1 MNLKNLVSF
10 MQENIFK
17 INLSNYWRNI
27 DKKIFVSFIILF
39 FLGLF
44 FSFSS
49 TSSLAGERLNKD
61 YYFFFSKHLIF
72 TFLALVIMILIS
84 TISTHILKKM
94 IIPLFIFS
102 FIFLALVPLIGVEV
116 KGAKRWL
123 DFYFFRLQPIEIL
136 KPFFI
141 LVTVKILTSEKFQ
154 NSQIKYFFSF
164 LLLSSVIILL
174 IDQPDLGQSILLVGS
189 WIATVFISGVS
200 LIYILSFFS
209 LFLIS
214 LSLILILLPDKFG
227 YVLDRL
233 ISFIDPTKGDKFQS
247 SSALDAI
254 KLGGLTGQGMG
265 EGILKERVPEAHTD
279 YIIAIISEEYGS
291 IISIIIILIFLFISF
306 RIIKHCINQ
315 KDQLIKISLCGLATL
330 LIFQTFIHVGV
341 NTNLIPTT
349 GMTLPF
355 LSYGGSSLV
364 GSAILAGVILN
375 YTKNKINLY
384 E

>member
-1 MNLKNLVSF
+1 
-10 MQENIFK
+10 MQENQYKLKFI
-17 INLSNYWRNI
+17 NYWRNI
-27 DKKIFVSFIILF
+27 DKKIFFCFLSLF

-72 TFLALVIMILIS
+72 TFISLILMILIS
-84 TISTHILKKM
+84 ILETSFLKKI
-94 IIPLFIFS
+94 IIPLFITS
-102 FIFLALVPLIGVEV
+102 FVFLALVPMIGVEV

-141 LVTVKILTSEKFQ
+141 LITVKILTLKKLQ
-154 NSQIKYFFSF
+154 NNQIKYLLSF
-164 LLLSSVIILL
+164 LLLCSVIILL
-174 IDQPDLGQSILLVGS
+174 IDQPDIGQSILLIGV
-189 WIATVFISGVS
+189 WISTVFISGVS
-200 LIYILSFFS
+200 LFYVIGFLSI
-209 LFLIS
+209 FLIS
-214 LSLILILLPDKFG
+214 ISSLLFLMPDKFG
-227 YVLDRL
+227 YIINRL
-233 ISFIDPTKGDKFQS
+233 VTFVDPSKGDKFQS

-254 KLGGLTGQGMG
+254 KLGGLKGQGMG
-265 EGILKERVPEAHTD
+265 EGILKDSVPEAHTD

-291 IISIIIILIFLFISF
+291 IISVIIISIFLYISF
-306 RIIKHCINQ
+306 RIIKNCVNQ
-315 KDQLIKISLCGLATL
+315 DDQLIKFSLCGLASL

-355 LSYGGSSLV
+355 LSYGGSSLI
-364 GSAILAGVILN
+364 GSAVLAGVTLN
-375 YTKNKINLY
+375 YTKNTTYLY